1 VSVNSII
8 DLTILM
14 TYFVKL
20 IRYQIFLSYLKC
32 LLS

>member
-14 TYFVKL
+14 MYFVKL
-20 IRYQIFLSYLKC
+20 IQYQIFLSYLKC
-32 LLS
+32 LS